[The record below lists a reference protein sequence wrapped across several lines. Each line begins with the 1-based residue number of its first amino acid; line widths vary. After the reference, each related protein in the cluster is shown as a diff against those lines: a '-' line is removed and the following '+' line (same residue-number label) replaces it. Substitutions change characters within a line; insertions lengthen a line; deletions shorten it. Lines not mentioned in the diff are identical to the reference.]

1 MTEQNFDVVVI
12 GAGPGGYVAA
22 IRAAQLG
29 LKVACVEKRKTLGG
43 TCLNVGCIPS
53 KALLEISHKFHDAE
67 HQFEKLGIS
76 TSQPKIDVKKLL
88 QNKNEIVSGLT
99 QGIAGLLKKNKV
111 TSISGTAKFLDKN
124 SIEVTADIDESE
136 DRIPLSRGFERK
148 ENDLNG
154 HFQREESTRQRDDG
168 GSKKIKISAK
178 NFIIATGSEVTK
190 LPGVEI
196 DEKVIVSSTGAL
208 DLEKVPQKMIVI
220 GAGVIGLELGSV
232 WGRFG
237 AEIEVIEYLDKITPT
252 MDAEVSRNFQR
263 ILEKQGFKFRL
274 ATKVLAVRKE
284 KKSATV
290 EIESVID
297 GKKETLSADVVLVAI
312 GRRPNTENLGLENA
326 GVKVNARGF
335 IENNHLRTNVENI
348 FVVGDVTTGAM
359 LAHKAEDEG
368 VAAAEIIAG
377 QAGHVNY
384 DCIPSVVYTY
394 PEIAS
399 VGKTEE
405 ELKAAGIAYKVGKFS
420 MMANSRARATFDEQG
435 FVKILSCAKTD
446 RILGAHIIGREAGNT
461 IHEIVVAM
469 EFGGSAEDVARTCH
483 AHPTYNEAVKEAAL
497 AVDKRAIHS

>member
-1 MTEQNFDVVVI
+1 MSEQNFDLVVI
-12 GAGPGGYVAA
+12 GGGPGGYVAA

-29 LKVACVEKRKTLGG
+29 LKVACVEKRKNLGG

-53 KALLEISHKFHDAE
+53 KALLEISHKFHDAD
-67 HQFEKLGIS
+67 HQFEKLGIEVS
-76 TSQPKIDVKKLL
+76 KPKIDVKKLL
-88 QNKNEIVSGLT
+88 QNKNEIVTGLT
-99 QGIAGLLKKNKV
+99 AGIAGLFKKNKV
-111 TSISGTAKFLDKN
+111 TQIEGAGKFLDKN
-124 SIEVTADIDESE
+124 TIEVTKTD
-136 DRIPLSRGFERK
+136 
-148 ENDLNG
+148 
-154 HFQREESTRQRDDG
+154 
-168 GSKKIKISAK
+168 GSKEKISAK

-237 AEIEVIEYLDKITPT
+237 AEIEVVEFLDKITPA
-252 MDAEVSRNFQR
+252 MDNEVSRNFQR

-274 ATKVLAVRKE
+274 STKVVSV
-284 KKSATV
+284 KKDKKGAIV
-290 EIESVID
+290 EVESVAD

-312 GRRPNTENLGLENA
+312 GRRPNTENLGLENV
-326 GVKVNARGF
+326 GIKTNARGF
-335 IENNHLRTNVENI
+335 IENHHLQTSVANI
-348 FVVGDVTTGAM
+348 FVIGDVTTGPM

-368 VAAAEIIAG
+368 MAVAEIIAG
-377 QAGHVNY
+377 QKGHVNY
-384 DCIPSVVYTY
+384 DVIPNVIYTY

-405 ELKAAGIAYKVGKFS
+405 ELKAAGVAYKVGKFS
-420 MMANSRARATFDEQG
+420 MMANSRARATFDSEG
-435 FVKILSCAKTD
+435 FVKILADAKTD
-446 RILGAHIIGREAGNT
+446 RVLGAHIIGREAGNT
-461 IHEIVVAM
+461 IHEVVVAM
-469 EFGGSAEDVARTCH
+469 EFGGSAEDIARTCH

>member
-1 MTEQNFDVVVI
+1 MNNFNFDLVVI
-12 GAGPGGYVAA
+12 GGGPGGYVAA

-29 LKVACVEKRKTLGG
+29 LKTACVEKRKTLGG

-53 KALLEISHKFHDAE
+53 KAMLEISHKFHDAA
-67 HQFEKLGIS
+67 HSFEKLGIGIS
-76 TSQPKIDVKKLL
+76 APKIDVKKLV
-88 QNKNEIVSGLT
+88 QNKDEIVTGLT
-99 QGIAGLLKKNKV
+99 SGIAGLFKKNKV
-111 TSISGTAKFLDKN
+111 ESIEGHAKFIDKN
-124 SIEVTADIDESE
+124 TIEVKKS
-136 DRIPLSRGFERK
+136 
-148 ENDLNG
+148 
-154 HFQREESTRQRDDG
+154 DG
-168 GSKKIKISAK
+168 SVDKLTSKF
-178 NFIIATGSEVTK
+178 FIIATGSEVAK

-208 DLEKVPQKMIVI
+208 DLEKVPTKMIVI

-237 AEIEVIEYLDKITPT
+237 AEIEVIEYLDKITPS
-252 MDAEVSRNFQR
+252 MDSEVSRNFQR

-274 ATKVLAVRKE
+274 STKVLSVKKDKKGAV
-284 KKSATV
+284 V
-290 EIESVID
+290 EVESVAD

-312 GRRPNTENLGLENA
+312 GRRPNTDSLGLENI
-326 GVKVNARGF
+326 GVSVNSRGF
-335 IENNHLRTNVENI
+335 IENNHLRTSVENV
-348 FVVGDVTTGAM
+348 FVVGDVTTGPM

-384 DCIPSVVYTY
+384 DVIPNVIYTY
-394 PEIAS
+394 PEVAS

-405 ELKAAGIAYKVGKFS
+405 ELKAAGVSYKVGKFS

-435 FVKILSCAKTD
+435 FVKILSDAKTD

-461 IHEIVVAM
+461 IHEVVVAM
-469 EFGGSAEDVARTCH
+469 EFGGSAEDLARTCH

-497 AVDKRAIHS
+497 AVDKRQIHS